1 MKVGVQT
8 GFSGAT
14 SRELIAAFGGIVEE
28 RGFHSIWV
36 PEQVIFFREYASRYP
51 YSDTGRIPGGSG
63 WGHGT
68 TDRTDLPGRAY

>member
-14 SRELIAAFGGIVEE
+14 SPELIADFGQIAEE

-36 PEQVIFFREYASRYP
+36 PAPTRLTERS
-51 YSDTGRIPGGSG
+51 PG
-63 WGHGT
+63 T
-68 TDRTDLPGRAY
+68 PTA